1 MQKGRFVE
9 LVIIRL
15 GGGVLADDMAIQRVD
30 VEALLP
36 AAASYAIAAG
46 RNNHL
51 AQEGDRD
58 FPSMFFGTF
67 SDLPIDRSG
76 KVPFIILPKGY
87 VPLYGGEGLR
97 SIYDNCGNYY
107 SPLMEGDRK
116 TIKYYQSKMEDQ
128 GFYFPL
134 ANKKVEVYT
143 TNPLVATMN
152 GEYIV
157 DIDELDDTD
166 ELPLAGE
173 TAMMA
178 LDVCVQWISDQ
189 RERQADLKN
198 TKVDEANIIK

>member
-1 MQKGRFVE
+1 MTKGRFVE

-15 GGGVLADDMAIQRVD
+15 GGGVLADDLAIQRVD

-36 AAASYAIAAG
+36 AAVTYAIAAG

-67 SDLPIDRSG
+67 SDLLIDRSG
-76 KVPFIILPKGY
+76 KVPSITLPKGY

-116 TIKYYQSKMEDQ
+116 SIKYYQSKMEDQ

-134 ANKKVEVYT
+134 GNKKVEVYP
-143 TNPLVATMN
+143 TNTLVATKDP
-152 GEYIV
+152 IW
-157 DIDELDDTD
+157 ISP
-166 ELPLAGE
+166 LPLS
-173 TAMMA
+173 M
-178 LDVCVQWISDQ
+178 L
-189 RERQADLKN
+189 
-198 TKVDEANIIK
+198 